1 MGIKKGHRATIQAV
15 KSTHHVYADI
25 ITETLLPFAYYN
37 YGRDFVIHQDN
48 SPIHTSK
55 FCTSIAD
62 IQQCVVDYHTSLSAE
77 KCSSYIDHMRIVM
90 QAVIEKNGGWS
101 NM

>member
-1 MGIKKGHRATIQAV
+1 MPKIPPHSPDLNPIELIW
-15 KSTHHVYADI
+15 ADI
-25 ITETLLPFAYYN
+25 KRYM
-37 YGRDFVIHQDN
+37 R
-48 SPIHTSK
+48 SK